1 MSFVSPTSL
10 TFPSYVN
17 GAMVN
22 PTDGNVTPD
31 WNIYFAQQSQQLQVN
46 FSTSGITVPSMTSV
60 EIANLVTFNEGPNGN
75 GRFNNKIFVNSDT
88 GAVQILQNGNV
99 LGTFTV
105 T

>member
-17 GAMVN
+17 GPMVT

-46 FSTSGITVPSMTSV
+46 FSTSGITLPSMTSA
-60 EIANLVTFNEGPNGN
+60 EILNLQAFNAGPNGN
-75 GRFNNKIFVNSDT
+75 GRFNNKVFVDSDT
-88 GAVQILQNGNV
+88 GAVQIILDGV
-99 LGTFTV
+99 LKTFTV